1 MSIASA
7 LRSRSALWHDVLDAF
22 GYEPADPRP
31 GAGAAELRV
40 RAVRPVIYGGPAA
53 VIDVAELW
61 AAGDDPD
68 GLGTEEEGCHL
79 RAASWHAQIKA
90 PGDTGAERLDL
101 DRTKPR
107 ALMIHRHPFGEP
119 NAVRR
124 PAAGLLVPARWLEHV
139 EGLIYEGFRADG

>member
-1 MSIASA
+1 M
-7 LRSRSALWHDVLDAF
+7 
-22 GYEPADPRP
+22 
-31 GAGAAELRV
+31 
-40 RAVRPVIYGGPAA
+40 
-53 VIDVAELW
+53 IDVAELW

-68 GLGTEEEGCHL
+68 GLGTEEEGCYL
-79 RAASWHAQIKA
+79 RAASWHAQIEA